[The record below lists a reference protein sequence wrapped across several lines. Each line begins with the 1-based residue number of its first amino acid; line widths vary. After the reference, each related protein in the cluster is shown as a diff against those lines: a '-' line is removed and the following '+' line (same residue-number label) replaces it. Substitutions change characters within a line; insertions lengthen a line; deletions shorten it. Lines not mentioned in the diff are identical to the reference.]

1 MFIEMLKTGI
11 PIADGDNVYIPS
23 VGDVI
28 EVSNAVGTALIRGK
42 DGKQSKAA
50 EVAAAEVAAAEVV
63 AAEKSSKK
71 SPKNKSF
78 GAAPE
83 NK

>member
-11 PIADGDNVYIPS
+11 PIADGDNVYVPS
-23 VGDVI
+23 VGEVI

-50 EVAAAEVAAAEVV
+50 EVAAAE
-63 AAEKSSKK
+63 KSSKK

-78 GAAPE
+78 GATPE